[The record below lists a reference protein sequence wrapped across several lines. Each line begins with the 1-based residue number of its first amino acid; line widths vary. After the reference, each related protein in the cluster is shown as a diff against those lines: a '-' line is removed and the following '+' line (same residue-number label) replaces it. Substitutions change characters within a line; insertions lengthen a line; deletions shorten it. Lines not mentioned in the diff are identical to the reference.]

1 MLFKPFKHFN
11 QNYFFADFICTPFDN
26 AHHHTDANEASAA
39 WYKLFMD
46 VVNRHAPI
54 RHKRVKHSKLPP
66 RLNKNIIQAMS
77 DRVRLK
83 KERMFTEYKTARN
96 KVRNLVR
103 NAKKLDFRK
112 FVENNKDI
120 SSVLR
125 ALNTFTRG
133 TNSRQK

>member
-54 RHKRVKHSKLPP
+54 PHKRVKRCKLPP
-66 RLNKNIIQAMS
+66 WVNNNIIQAMS
-77 DRVRLK
+77 DWERLNK
-83 KERMFTEYKTARN
+83 DRMFMEYEKARD
-96 KVRNLVR
+96 KVGNLVR
-103 NAKKLDFRK
+103 NAKKTIF
-112 FVENNKDI
+112 
-120 SSVLR
+120 
-125 ALNTFTRG
+125 
-133 TNSRQK
+133 Q